1 MEWIIVN
8 HVRYL
13 GKVDE
18 RVSSY
23 DIQTMAC
30 GHQVEAERETRVA

>member
-1 MEWIIVN
+1 VLTIIVN

-13 GKVDE
+13 AKVDE
-18 RVSSY
+18 RASDY
-23 DIQTMAC
+23 DIRTMAY